1 MGQPAARV
9 TDMQTCPMVTGI
21 VPHVGGPITLGCFT
35 VLVGAMPQA
44 RITDMHTCVG
54 PPGVDR
60 PGFVHSL
67 GRGYAG
73 LPRRRF
79 NGARRCRRWAGRAH
93 RSDWVSRD
101 DPHLDRPAMPAD
113 RRAGGATGDR
123 RRVLDW
129 PRSRQPVGA
138 ARPDEAPVE
147 AALRPRLS
155 QRHLAGGRNQHQ
167 RHICQPRRGA
177 ARIPRRRIRWW
188 TATG

>member
-54 PPGVDR
+54 PPGR
-60 PGFVHSL
+60 YGAGFVHSI

-73 LPRRRF
+73 RPRRRF
-79 NGARRCRRWAGRAH
+79 NGARWCRCWAGRAH
-93 RSDWVSRD
+93 RSDRVSRD

-123 RRVLDW
+123 RRVLDR
-129 PRSRQPVGA
+129 PRSATTNGCCPTRRSTCRSGIASSPSA
-138 ARPDEAPVE
+138 TAPGRWPGP
-147 AALRPRLS
+147 APTAHLS
-155 QRHLAGGRNQHQ
+155 TATRCRSNPEG
-167 RHICQPRRGA
+167 
-177 ARIPRRRIRWW
+177 RIRWW